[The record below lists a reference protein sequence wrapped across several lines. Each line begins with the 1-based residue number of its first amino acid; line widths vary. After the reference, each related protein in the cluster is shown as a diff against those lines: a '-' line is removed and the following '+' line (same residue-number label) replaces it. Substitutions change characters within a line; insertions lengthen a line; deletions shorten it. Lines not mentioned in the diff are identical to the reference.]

1 MVFSYNWLQS
11 FFIKKLPKP
20 DKLAEVLTMH
30 SFEVEGLKKIG
41 RPARNASRSDAGGD
55 WALDIDVLSNRGSD
69 CFSHLGIA
77 REISAILN
85 LGLKNTSVK
94 LPACSVGRKEDK
106 STKAKDYIK
115 VEVKEPKLCSR
126 YTARVITDVKVGKS
140 PKYIQERLAVCGLH
154 AINNIVDA
162 ANYVMLETG
171 QPMHAFDFGK
181 VSGTQTKKIIVR
193 KARKG
198 EGIVSLDDEKYKL
211 DEDVLVIADG
221 NDALAIAGIKGGKK
235 AEIDSETKDIVLEAA
250 NFDYHTI
257 RKASK
262 KLGLKTDASWR
273 FEHTIDPNLTE
284 IAIDKTAAI
293 IQEIAGGKIAKDIID
308 YYPKKVLPKKIKLD
322 LDYVERLLGAA
333 IPQKEI
339 VKILKSLEFLP
350 TGQAGPPT
358 GQAGKFQVT
367 VPTFRRDVSIPEDV
381 IEEIARIYGYEKI
394 NPVFPSAVLI
404 PPEKNEKIFW
414 ANKIRDI
421 LKEIGFSEVYNYSFL
436 SSRQANNTNL
446 IEVENPMSIEQKYL
460 RNSLMPNLIKNVENN
475 FKNFD
480 EIKIFEIGKIFNSPN
495 KEKTML
501 CAVIAKE
508 NNNQGFYELKGVI
521 DSLLNQLGISDV
533 WYDEHQ
539 PSPEESKLEIWEQG
553 RCAEIKISGKEIGFL
568 GEIENELAVFDINFE
583 ELMKQC
589 SEEQIYQPVSR
600 YPSSVRDLA
609 VLVPK
614 GVKVIDVLN
623 KINNVGPKI
632 VVDVDLFDIYE
643 GRELPAGKKNFA
655 FHIVYQSKTRTLLA
669 KEIDEIQEKIINAL
683 ESEPEWEVR
692 K

>member
-1 MVFSYNWLQS
+1 M
-11 FFIKKLPKP
+11 
-20 DKLAEVLTMH
+20 
-30 SFEVEGLKKIG
+30 
-41 RPARNASRSDAGGD
+41 
-55 WALDIDVLSNRGSD
+55 
-69 CFSHLGIA
+69 
-77 REISAILN
+77 
-85 LGLKNTSVK
+85 
-94 LPACSVGRKEDK
+94 
-106 STKAKDYIK
+106 
-115 VEVKEPKLCSR
+115 
-126 YTARVITDVKVGKS
+126 
-140 PKYIQERLAVCGLH
+140 
-154 AINNIVDA
+154 
-162 ANYVMLETG
+162 
-171 QPMHAFDFGK
+171 
-181 VSGTQTKKIIVR
+181 
-193 KARKG
+193 
-198 EGIVSLDDEKYKL
+198 
-211 DEDVLVIADG
+211 
-221 NDALAIAGIKGGKK
+221 
-235 AEIDSETKDIVLEAA
+235 
-250 NFDYHTI
+250 
-257 RKASK
+257 
-262 KLGLKTDASWR
+262 
-273 FEHTIDPNLTE
+273 
-284 IAIDKTAAI
+284 
-293 IQEIAGGKIAKDIID
+293 
-308 YYPKKVLPKKIKLD
+308 
-322 LDYVERLLGAA
+322 
-333 IPQKEI
+333 
-339 VKILKSLEFLP
+339 
-350 TGQAGPPT
+350 
-358 GQAGKFQVT
+358 
-367 VPTFRRDVSIPEDV
+367 
-381 IEEIARIYGYEKI
+381 
-394 NPVFPSAVLI
+394 I